1 MKTQYI
7 HTTIDA
13 TGAAISLGSYW
24 DCNGRQPVATA
35 WEFIGDEQGLTLA
48 LKALRDDS
56 DVEFMHVVNRVI
68 VGGTTK

>member
-35 WEFIGDEQGLTLA
+35 WEYIGEEHEIMLA
-48 LKALRDDS
+48 LKALS
-56 DVEFMHVVNRVI
+56 DEYDAEFMHVVNRVI